1 MTTVSAYDQTR
12 FLSSLDHPPA
22 MEVVLLKRTYV
33 FPWSQFL
40 YAEGGNDEIRLTFST
55 HDVLIKG
62 SDLDSLMAAI
72 AANGIAKLAEPARP
86 DRMLAGTSPFIREI
100 SVIKIDENRA

>member
-12 FLSSLDHPPA
+12 IITTLDHPLA
-22 MEVVLLKRTYV
+22 LEVVLLKRTYV

-55 HDVLIKG
+55 HDVLVKG
-62 SDLDSLMAAI
+62 SNLDSLMVTI
-72 AANGIAKLAEPARP
+72 AANGIARLQELTRP
-86 DRMLAGTSPFIREI
+86 DRMLAGIDPFIREI
-100 SVIKIDENRA
+100 SVLKIDDNQA